1 MSFCVK
7 LVMNFSKDQIESIAT
22 VIDNPRE
29 ILKLYF
35 IFLVN
40 DVTNTI
46 LTSLYF

>member
-1 MSFCVK
+1 
-7 LVMNFSKDQIESIAT
+7 MNFSKDQIESIAT
-22 VIDNPRE
+22 VIDNSRE

-46 LTSLYF
+46 LTSLYC

>member
-1 MSFCVK
+1 
-7 LVMNFSKDQIESIAT
+7 MNFSKDQIESIAT
-22 VIDNPRE
+22 VIDNLRE

-46 LTSLYF
+46 LTSLYC

>member
-1 MSFCVK
+1 
-7 LVMNFSKDQIESIAT
+7 MNFSKDQIESMAT
-22 VIDNPRE
+22 VIDKPRE

-46 LTSLYF
+46 LTSLYC

>member
-1 MSFCVK
+1 
-7 LVMNFSKDQIESIAT
+7 MNFSKDQIESIAT
-22 VIDNPRE
+22 VIDNLRE

-46 LTSLYF
+46 LTSLHF